1 MVEKKN
7 IYTFANAK
15 INGPFVYRLGLK
27 IFILAR
33 GVRFPYGLLFKFKI
47 VLVINLL
54 CKIFKRLWQIISQHL
69 KELDNLK
76 KED

>member
-1 MVEKKN
+1 MWLFKKNRKISINYLVEKKN

-33 GVRFPYGLLFKFKI
+33 GVRFPYGLQIKNVFYTTLF
-47 VLVINLL
+47 LV
-54 CKIFKRLWQIISQHL
+54 
-69 KELDNLK
+69 E
-76 KED
+76 